1 MTATTSPTD
10 VAPVASVAAAAAA
23 RPTGRRA
30 ARFGHRTGFVVVAL
44 AFATAMAF
52 STVPTPLYLLYQQ
65 RDGLPTLAITLV
77 FAAYAVGV
85 AASLYFVGHVSD
97 WIGRRR
103 VLLAG
108 LAAELAAGLLF
119 LAWNDLGG
127 LLVARFVSGVGI
139 GLITATA
146 TAHLGELREV
156 APGRAGSGAVVG
168 LANIGG
174 LALGPL
180 LGGLLAQFAPA
191 PLEVPYLAFV
201 VLLALAALVVS
212 MVPETVEAPAERPA
226 YRPQRLAVPR
236 SGRATFAAAAA
247 AAFAGF
253 AVFGLFT
260 SLTPSVLAGVLHESS
275 RLVAGLVSAAVF
287 ASAALAQLAAGRVRL
302 RMQLSVALVLTL
314 AGLGMLAWAVL
325 TGGFALFVQA
335 AILAGAGVG
344 LLFRG
349 AIGVAGSLARPES
362 RGEVLAGVFLVAY
375 LGLALPV
382 LAIGLALAVIPLGS
396 TVVGFALV
404 VAVLVA
410 IATPVLIR
418 RAARPA

>member
-1 MTATTSPTD
+1 MTATTSPTA
-10 VAPVASVAAAAAA
+10 VVPVVPSGRGAP
-23 RPTGRRA
+23 RPARA
-30 ARFGHRTGFVVVAL
+30 ARLGHGAGFVVVAL

-85 AASLYFVGHVSD
+85 AASLYLVGHVSD
-97 WIGRRR
+97 WVGRRR
-103 VLLAG
+103 VVLIG
-108 LAAELAAGLLF
+108 LAVELAAGLLF
-119 LAWNDLGG
+119 LAWNDLAG
-127 LLVARFVSGVGI
+127 LIVARFASGIGI

-146 TAHLGELREV
+146 TAHLAELRSV
-156 APGRAGSGAVVG
+156 APGRADPGAIAG

-180 LGGLLAQFAPA
+180 IGGLLAQFVPA

-201 VLLALAALVVS
+201 VLLAVAALAVS
-212 MVPETVEAPAERPA
+212 IVPETVEPAAERPA
-226 YRPQRLAVPR
+226 YRPQRVAVPR
-236 SGRATFAAAAA
+236 AGRATFAAAAA

-275 RLVAGLVSAAVF
+275 RIVAGLVSAAVF
-287 ASAALAQLAAGRVRL
+287 ASAAIAQLAAGRVRL
-302 RMQLSVALVLTL
+302 RTQLVVALTLTL
-314 AGLGMLAWAVL
+314 TGLGVLAWAVL
-325 TGGFALFVQA
+325 AGSLAMFVNA
-335 AILAGAGVG
+335 AVVAGAGVG

-349 AIGVAGSLARPES
+349 ALGVAGSLARPES

-382 LAIGLALAVIPLGS
+382 LAIGLALAALPLGA

-410 IATPVLIR
+410 IAAPVLIR